1 MNKSLIVLAL
11 AGCSSLDEGVSVDVV
26 QATIAVTP
34 ASPDTLATADLTLHL
49 AALSRANH
57 EIALDRVALE
67 PPGAT
72 EETDLA
78 VAAFAPFWI
87 HANESKD
94 LSLANAGTTNGEL
107 SASCGMTA
115 NLFVYLT
122 FLDASSGT
130 HTEGTWTGTSVAI
143 ACP

>member
-1 MNKSLIVLAL
+1 MHKSLILVAL
-11 AGCSSLDEGVSVDVV
+11 AGCSSLDEAVSVDVA
-26 QATIAVTP
+26 QATIAVAP
-34 ASPDTLATADLTLHL
+34 ASPDSLATTDLSLHL
-49 AALSRANH
+49 TALSRADH
-57 EIALDRVALE
+57 ELALDRVALE

-72 EETDLA
+72 EETELA

-94 LSLANAGTTNGEL
+94 LSLANAGTTNREL
-107 SASCGMTA
+107 SAFCGETA
-115 NLFVYLT
+115 NLFVYVT